1 MLPAGS
7 HAGRRNLAS
16 IRVSTAHTCRTCH
29 LCPLCVWCSLG
40 WAAAGWRLA
49 ESLPSSQPAAAAA
62 GLSAAQTPTL
72 TKPFEKTLKQINIC
86 TWNFTYQF
94 ALTYSHISNARPLSP
109 LHAARCLSSAPRM
122 RTLRGPQGA
131 GSGSGPRYANVRGDR
146 TGLSRHNIAGPR
158 ARPRHVRGSR
168 YAHHHYDGVTV
179 TLCML
184 SLEAN
189 VQQWISRYEYLL
201 YVDNMKLRIRYDITM
216 KHTNSM

>member
-1 MLPAGS
+1 MSPLSTLCLVLTGLGCCWLATGRVSAQLPARCCCWAQ
-7 HAGRRNLAS
+7 H
-16 IRVSTAHTCRTCH
+16 STDTNTH
-29 LCPLCVWCSLG
+29 
-40 WAAAGWRLA
+40 
-49 ESLPSSQPAAAAA
+49 
-62 GLSAAQTPTL
+62 QTFRENTQ
-72 TKPFEKTLKQINIC
+72 TKLNIC